1 MLRNLG
7 YGRRLT
13 NKEAR
18 LSTIPTPRSAYRPCH
33 MPERLGIG
41 KTKFYELL
49 SKGVIPT
56 PSVLGP
62 RTKIWSED
70 QVVALLEDLRSIKLE
85 TSI

>member
-1 MLRNLG
+1 MS
-7 YGRRLT
+7 
-13 NKEAR
+13 A
-18 LSTIPTPRSAYRPCH
+18 IPTRRSAYRPCH

-41 KTKFYELL
+41 KTKFYELI

-62 RTKIWSED
+62 RTKTWSED
-70 QVVALLEDLRSIKLE
+70 QVLALLENLRSVKVE